1 MCMDD
6 ISWIR
11 EDHDVPSAL
20 YHASLGRTV
29 LDYIKREDGQVIRQA
44 MECRAA
50 GVVEQIFRILEDEE
64 LEDPDCLLKID
75 AIIRLYFNELELRC
89 DRHIEME

>member
-1 MCMDD
+1 MKKEILID
-6 ISWIR
+6 R
-11 EDHDVPSAL
+11 EKGLTRVA
-20 YHASLGRTV
+20 
-29 LDYIKREDGQVIRQA
+29 
-44 MECRAA
+44 
-50 GVVEQIFRILEDEE
+50 ILEDEE

>member
-11 EDHDVPSAL
+11 EDRDVPRAL
-20 YHASLGRTV
+20 YHAALGRTV